1 MILRLV
7 CSALFATLQKFP
19 TIPTLLRPKSAFA
32 KICTST
38 SKDMQIFCDKVTLRL
53 KRRLSVTL
61 RPLYTK
67 RTELSEE
74 IIVAYQDV
82 FDSWKSNPEEFWM
95 EAAKSIDWVRPPTKA
110 LFDDNAPLYEWFSDA
125 QVNTCWNAV
134 DRHVENG
141 RAEQTAIIYDSPIT
155 HTKREIS
162 YVELRNRVAM
172 LAGALRAKGVEKGDR
187 VIIYMPMIPEAL
199 EAMLACARLG
209 AVHSVVFGGFASNEL
224 AVRIDDAKPKAIIA
238 ASCGM
243 EPGRVVHYKPLL
255 DGAIDLAEHKPDFCV
270 IFQREQ
276 EVAQLIEGRD
286 FNWHGFQYG
295 VEPAECVPVAGNDP
309 AYILYTSGTT
319 GAPKGVVRPTAG
331 HLVALN
337 WTMKNIYN
345 VDPGDVFWA
354 ASDVGWVVGHSYICY
369 APLIHGNTTIVFE
382 GKPVGTPDA
391 GTFWRVISEH
401 KVKSFFTAPTAIRA
415 VKREDPQGELINNY
429 DMSHLGALYLA
440 GERADPDTIV
450 WAQDA
455 LKVPVIDHWWQTET
469 GWPIAGNP
477 LGIEEL
483 PIKLGSPAKPMPG
496 YDVQIL
502 DEGGHPMKAGE
513 LGAIAV
519 KLPLPPGTLP
529 TLWNAEER
537 FKSAYLEH
545 FPGYYETGDAGM
557 IDEDGYLYIMA
568 RTDDVINVA
577 GHRLSTGGMEEVLA
591 SHPDVAECAVIGVT
605 DQLKGQMPV
614 GFLCLNAGCD
624 RDHGEVVQDVVKLV
638 RDKIGPVAAFKQ
650 AVVVDR
656 LPKTRS
662 GKILRGTM
670 VSIADSKDYKTP
682 ATIDDPA
689 ILDEITDALKTLGYA
704 QK

>member
-1 MILRLV
+1 M
-7 CSALFATLQKFP
+7 AY
-19 TIPTLLRPKSAFA
+19 
-32 KICTST
+32 
-38 SKDMQIFCDKVTLRL
+38 KDV
-53 KRRLSVTL
+53 
-61 RPLYTK
+61 Y
-67 RTELSEE
+67 
-74 IIVAYQDV
+74 AA
-82 FDSWKSNPEEFWM
+82 WKADPEGFWM
-95 EAAKSIDWVRPPTKA
+95 DAAKAIDWDEAPSKA
-110 LFDDNAPLYEWFSDA
+110 LFDKGDHLYEWFADA
-125 QVNTCWNAV
+125 KVNTCWNAV

-141 RAEQTAIIYDSPIT
+141 RGEQTAIIYDSPIT

-187 VIIYMPMIPEAL
+187 VIIYMPMVPEAL

-209 AVHSVVFGGFASNEL
+209 AVHSVVFGGFAAHEL

-238 ASCGM
+238 ASCGV

-255 DGAIDLAEHKPDFCV
+255 DDAIEQSTHKPDFCV

-286 FNWHGFQYG
+286 YNWHGFQYG
-295 VEPAECVPVAGNDP
+295 VEPAECVPVEGNHP

-319 GAPKGVVRPTAG
+319 GQPKGVIRHTAG
-331 HLVALN
+331 QLVALN

-401 KVKSFFTAPTAIRA
+401 KVKSFFTAPTAFRA
-415 VKREDPQGELINNY
+415 VKREDPKGEFIKKY
-429 DMSHLGALYLA
+429 DLSCLNAIYLA
-440 GERADPDTIV
+440 GERADPDTIL
-450 WAQDA
+450 WTQEMTG
-455 LKVPVIDHWWQTET
+455 KPVYDHWWQTET
-469 GWPIAGNP
+469 GWTIAGNP
-477 LGIEEL
+477 VGIEAM
-483 PIKLGSPAKPMPG
+483 PVKLGSPTVAMPG
-496 YDVQIL
+496 YEIEIL
-502 DEGGHPMKAGE
+502 DEGGHPMKPGE
-513 LGAIAV
+513 LGAIAI

-529 TLWNAEER
+529 NLWNAEER
-537 FKSAYLEH
+537 FRKSYLSH

-557 IDEDGYLYIMA
+557 IDEDGYVYIMA

-577 GHRLSTGGMEEVLA
+577 GHRLSTGAMEEVLA
-591 SHPDVAECAVIGVT
+591 AHPDVAECAVIGVT

-614 GFLCLNAGCD
+614 GFLCLSSGVN
-624 RDHGEVVQDVVKLV
+624 RPHEEIVKDVVKMV
-638 RDKIGPVAAFKQ
+638 RDQIGPVAAFKL

-662 GKILRGTM
+662 GKILRATM
-670 VSIADSKDYKTP
+670 VNIADGTPFKMP

-689 ILDEITDALKTLGYA
+689 ILDEIKEALQTIGYA
-704 QK
+704 KD